1 MKKKLI
7 VLFLSLALLFT
18 FTACDSNTV
27 AEVNGE
33 KISKDEYQEYV
44 NYLLISYDSMY
55 SSLGGLSPE
64 MLQYFDIENTAINTL
79 VTIEE
84 AKQVCVKLNC
94 MPTKDE
100 MLSYVYKN
108 LGVTKK
114 ADYKTA
120 LSQIKTNYGLSEET
134 VFKVIVSSLYKE
146 NIENYLE
153 KEQDIT
159 FSEKEAEALYKED
172 PETYDNRTVSYILIQ
187 PDNTDAT
194 TDDSGN
200 TVYTDD
206 AWAAAKAEA
215 EEVIT
220 KLDDGGDF
228 AELAKEHSDDS
239 STASEG
245 GSISEP
251 FTKPESSYVEEFTE
265 AAFALTKVGAYTEKP
280 VKSSSFGYFIIL
292 CDGLQDKDNEYE
304 DLIASIAKNNLATL
318 KADAYEEYISD
329 FHEESD
335 VVYYYGDN
343 AGKEAKSDTSGDGSK
358 TESKDTTS
366 KSE

>member
-18 FTACDSNTV
+18 FTACDSSTV

-64 MLQYFDIENTAINTL
+64 MLQYFDIENTAIDTL
-79 VTIEE
+79 VTMEE
-84 AKQVCVKLNC
+84 AKQACAKLNC
-94 MPTKDE
+94 TPTKDE
-100 MLSYVYKN
+100 IQSYVYEN

-114 ADYKTA
+114 ADYKTT
-120 LSQIKTNYGLSEET
+120 LSQIETNYGLSEET
-134 VFKVIVSSLYKE
+134 AVKIIASGLYKE
-146 NIENYLE
+146 KIENYLE
-153 KEQDIT
+153 KEQKIT
-159 FSEKEAEALYKED
+159 FSEEEAAALYEKD

-187 PDNTDAT
+187 PDDTDAT

-200 TVYTDD
+200 TTYTDD

-215 EEVIT
+215 NEVIS
-220 KLDDGGDF
+220 KLDGGGDF

-239 STASEG
+239 STASSG

-251 FTKPESSYVEEFTE
+251 FTKAESSYVEEFTE
-265 AAFALTKVGAYTEKP
+265 AAFALTKVGEYTQKP

-292 CDGLQDKDNEYE
+292 CDGLQDKDNEYD
-304 DLIASIAKNNLATL
+304 DLIASIAKSNLETL
-318 KADAYEEYISD
+318 KSDAYEEYISD

-335 VVYYYGDN
+335 VVYYYGDH
-343 AGKEAKSDTSGDGSK
+343 AGKEAESDTSGDDST
-358 TESKDTTS
+358 TESK
-366 KSE
+366 

>member
-33 KISKDEYQEYV
+33 KIAKDEYKEYV

-79 VTIEE
+79 VTMEE
-84 AKQVCVKLNC
+84 SKQACAKLNC

-100 MLSYVYKN
+100 IQSYVYEN

-120 LSQIKTNYGLSEET
+120 LSQIETNYGMSKET
-134 VFKVIVSSLYKE
+134 AVKVIASSLYKE
-146 NIENYLE
+146 KIEDYLE
-153 KEQDIT
+153 KEQKIT
-159 FSEKEAEALYKED
+159 FSEEEAAALYEED

-187 PDNTDAT
+187 PDDTDAT

-200 TVYTDD
+200 KVYTDE
-206 AWAAAKAEA
+206 AWDAAKAEA
-215 EEVIT
+215 QEVIT

-239 STASEG
+239 STAESG

-251 FTKPESSYVEEFTE
+251 FTKAESSYVEEFTE
-265 AAFALTKVGAYTEKP
+265 AAFALTKAGEYTEEP

-292 CDGLQDKDNEYE
+292 CDGLQDKDNEFD
-304 DLIASIAKNNLATL
+304 DLVASIAKDNLATL
-318 KADAYEEYISD
+318 KSDAYEEYISD

-335 VVYYYGDN
+335 VVYYYGDH
-343 AGKEAKSDTSGDGSK
+343 AGKEAESDTSGDDGT
-358 TESKDTTS
+358 TEDK
-366 KSE
+366 